1 MKKSVYWRSLVAATV
16 LGITALYLIPGLLTF
31 TVPGSERKEAPALVQ
46 KLFPDSRIN
55 LGLDLLGGIHLTLGV
70 EVAKAVESSLAQSGN
85 DIAQAANKGGMLMA
99 RPRLLQG
106 ETLEFF
112 LTVPE
117 KRAALD
123 EMLAKQFPE
132 FEYTRTEAAGSI
144 RYTATLTA
152 KAKTEMEDRAIDLA
166 LNTIRN
172 RIDQFGV
179 AEPDVRRQQD
189 GRIII
194 QLPGMDSTQRA
205 ISIIGKTAHLEFRI
219 VRDDVDPR
227 ALVAPPGVEFLPMAV
242 QEPGAPE
249 RRLPVD
255 REVALTGE
263 SITNAQAFPDT
274 QQGGYLVSI
283 SFDRRGSDIFAR
295 VTRDN
300 LKKRLAIILD
310 GKIHSAPVL
319 QVEITGGQ
327 AQITGDFS
335 LIEANDLA
343 LVLRAGSLPAP
354 VTVLEERTVGPS
366 LGQESIEAGVTAA
379 LAGCALV
386 MVFVTAYYGISGIIA
401 NLMLLLDV
409 AMILA
414 GMALFGATLTL
425 PGIAGIVLTLG
436 MAIDANVLIFERIRE
451 EIKAGRTA
459 VEAVAEGFHQ
469 AQRAIIDSNLTS
481 IIATVVLYQLG
492 SGPVRGFAVTLTLGI
507 LASMFTAIFVS
518 HIVFDIW
525 MSKPGRKLSI

>member
-1 MKKSVYWRSLVAATV
+1 MKTSVYWRSCVAALV
-16 LGITALYLIPGLLTF
+16 LGVTALYLIPGLLTF
-31 TVPGSERKEAPALVQ
+31 TTPGSERNEAPAFVQ
-46 KLFPDSRIN
+46 RFFPDSRIN

-70 EVAKAVESSLAQSGN
+70 EVEKAVESSLALTAT
-85 DIAQAANKGGMLMA
+85 DIGQTANKAGMLMA
-99 RPRLLQG
+99 RPRLLPDH
-106 ETLEFF
+106 TLEFF

-117 KRAALD
+117 KRVALD
-123 EMLAKQFPE
+123 EMLAKEFSQFS
-132 FEYTRTEAAGSI
+132 FSRSDAAGSI
-144 RYTATLTA
+144 RYIGTLKEQA
-152 KAKTEMEDRAIDLA
+152 RKEMEDRAIDLA

-219 VRDDVDPR
+219 VREDVDPS
-227 ALVAPPGVEFLPMAV
+227 AFVAPPGVEFLPMAV
-242 QEPGAPE
+242 QEQGTRE
-249 RRLPVD
+249 MRLPVEK
-255 REVALTGE
+255 EVALTGE
-263 SITNAQAFPDT
+263 SITNAQAFPDS
-274 QQGGYLVSI
+274 QRGGYLINI
-283 SFDRRGSDIFAR
+283 SFDRRGAEIFAR
-295 VTRDN
+295 ITRDN

-310 GKIHSAPVL
+310 GKIHSAPQL
-319 QVEITGGQ
+319 QAEITGGE
-327 AQITGDFS
+327 AQITGNFT

-366 LGQESIEAGVTAA
+366 LGQESIEAGITAA

-386 MVFVTAYYGISGIIA
+386 MIFVTAYYGISGIIA
-401 NLMLLLDV
+401 NVMLLLDV

-451 EIKAGRTA
+451 ELKAGRTA
-459 VEAVAEGFHQ
+459 VEAIAEGFHQ

-518 HIVFDIW
+518 HIAFDIW